1 MKQPY
6 LTDFPQTIIANSRR
20 RLQAG
25 IRRLRDSLLGESLSG
40 YAVMFADVLPA
51 AFLRKIDP
59 TRRNRHFGCLAV
71 FWAWFAQVIEGNAS
85 CSKAVA
91 MMQSW
96 CRSEGLPVPSTDT
109 SSYCKA
115 RGRLPESFLG
125 EIAARIDVHLQSRI
139 RTEDLWNGM
148 VLKAVDG
155 SSVKLADTETNQL
168 EFPQPSVQKRGCG
181 FPVMSVAGLLNLS
194 HGGWEAMATGRGN
207 EHDLTMVCGML
218 DHLKKGD
225 LLLGDR
231 AYCSYGLF
239 AAARRRGA
247 HVLMRLHQARERSL
261 DWRKG
266 RRISR
271 HERIVTWKRPWFS
284 SVRDT
289 MTREQWEAL
298 PETIEV
304 RLIRLD
310 FEDRTGR
317 RRRMTVATTLTDPKR
332 FDGIELHALYAR
344 RWEIELRL
352 RDIKT
357 TLGFEM
363 INARTP
369 AMARKTLL
377 MVRIAYNLMRVLMQ
391 RAAHEAGQPVVAM
404 SFKETIDLA
413 TSIHESFRGLANR
426 PRKRAAQFRFLIG
439 MLATRVVE
447 PRPGR
452 REPRA
457 IKQRPKP
464 FPLLNA
470 PRHEF
475 VEIPHRSNYRACA

>member
-168 EFPQPSVQKRGCG
+168 EFPPAFG
-181 FPVMSVAGLLNLS
+181 P
-194 HGGWEAMATGRGN
+194 EAW
-207 EHDLTMVCGML
+207 
-218 DHLKKGD
+218 
-225 LLLGDR
+225 
-231 AYCSYGLF
+231 
-239 AAARRRGA
+239 
-247 HVLMRLHQARERSL
+247 MRLPGHVGGRSAQPQSRRMGGHGHRSRQRARP
-261 DWRKG
+261 DDG
-266 RRISR
+266 
-271 HERIVTWKRPWFS
+271 
-284 SVRDT
+284 VRD
-289 MTREQWEAL
+289 
-298 PETIEV
+298 
-304 RLIRLD
+304 
-310 FEDRTGR
+310 
-317 RRRMTVATTLTDPKR
+317 
-332 FDGIELHALYAR
+332 AR
-344 RWEIELRL
+344 PPQE
-352 RDIKT
+352 
-357 TLGFEM
+357 G
-363 INARTP
+363 
-369 AMARKTLL
+369 
-377 MVRIAYNLMRVLMQ
+377 
-391 RAAHEAGQPVVAM
+391 
-404 SFKETIDLA
+404 
-413 TSIHESFRGLANR
+413 
-426 PRKRAAQFRFLIG
+426 
-439 MLATRVVE
+439 
-447 PRPGR
+447 
-452 REPRA
+452 
-457 IKQRPKP
+457 
-464 FPLLNA
+464 
-470 PRHEF
+470 
-475 VEIPHRSNYRACA
+475 